1 MKDNKILATAVA
13 AIFGAS
19 VATADISLSDNLTL
33 SGFVDASYSNT
44 DNGNRTESIGLD
56 QVEVD
61 FAFSGESVSAEVHLH
76 NLDGDTIN
84 LEQAFVN
91 YDLSKKLANVD
102 HHDVM
107 LGIPIYSDIPE
118 IHNYIVQS
126 ENAFDETLR
135 GIINFTGFKSCY
147 VEYEVNKN

>member
-33 SGFVDASYSNT
+33 SGFVDASHSNSDDGT
-44 DNGNRTESIGLD
+44 TNNESIGLD

-76 NLDGDTIN
+76 SLGGADT
-84 LEQAFVN
+84 
-91 YDLSKKLANVD
+91 
-102 HHDVM
+102 H
-107 LGIPIYSDIPE
+107 
-118 IHNYIVQS
+118 
-126 ENAFDETLR
+126 
-135 GIINFTGFKSCY
+135 
-147 VEYEVNKN
+147 